1 MSKKEKK
8 EKKEKKNKKEQKSVA
23 VQAQEEA
30 LLTSEQDS
38 IDILQTNKSTLHD
51 LLAPSGID
59 ATHYDYLEIFSKIS
73 RFARTFYLT
82 TIPRQAT
89 FPYFLSGIYEF
100 GDINTSVFVT
110 PISESKSQND
120 LNKQIVELQSERY
133 VAHDRGDINRESILS
148 TKQAEAEA
156 LRDQIAA
163 GYNKLF
169 EATIVCTLFAY
180 SKAELD
186 KMSEILSMEASKT
199 QLGLKTAWALQE
211 EGFKSNLPLNNNYIT
226 RKHTFDRGSMAT
238 VFPFVN
244 ADAGMDTGVPI
255 GMNKQ
260 TGLPLI
266 FDNFSSTLTN
276 YNMIIF
282 GKSGAGKSVT
292 IKTIMA
298 RSAILMGHENLVLDA
313 EGEYVTMAEVLR
325 GINIDISPKS
335 DTVINIFDVE
345 TEITKDEIT
354 GREKY
359 EKNIENKVEDVTQA
373 LLTMARGSTKSE
385 EVNELTKQI
394 IAEIVAEAYAKKGI
408 TSDPESLYTTST
420 GAEISRVKKLMP
432 TISEW
437 YDLLLEKA
445 ESNTNDTYRYH
456 YDYLTKVM
464 RQFCKKYNG
473 QMAYF
478 DGQSTYDL
486 LDGSAFININI
497 SQLEER
503 FARPLAQQILLT
515 WIWEKYVKKNSED
528 KTKARS
534 RRVLVDEAWML
545 LAYPEAVD
553 FLNTMARRAR
563 KRNVSLTV
571 VSQKFQDF
579 YENKSCQAVLTSAD
593 TKLFLAQDKSE
604 IEYLKEV
611 FKLSEGEADFLITCS
626 RGEGLIKIGYSSA
639 VIAIKPTQRE
649 FEFVETNLQKL
660 IEMRRNKGG

>member
-30 LLTSEQDS
+30 LLTSGQDS

-359 EKNIENKVEDVTQA
+359 VLNIENKVEDVTQA

-394 IAEIVAEAYAKKGI
+394 IAEIVAEAYKNKGI